1 MTKIFSLA
9 IFCGI
14 IFCSCNNSTP
24 PVSTVDTSTNKMG
37 NGKSSM
43 TIDNVKD
50 PIAHAVKDSIYN
62 GTHIEKYDNGVIY
75 MRGEVEGG
83 LRAGQWLSF
92 YKSGKPWSQGTYKA
106 GLRQGYGISWYE
118 NGQKSSEGNYKD
130 DLPVGKWKYWDET
143 GNLVQK
149 DFGGQ

>member
-1 MTKIFSLA
+1 MAKIFSLA
-9 IFCGI
+9 TFCGI
-14 IFCSCNNSTP
+14 IFCSCNNSTT
-24 PVSTVDTSTNKMG
+24 PVSNVDTSTNKMG

-50 PIAHAVKDSIYN
+50 PIAHAVK
-62 GTHIEKYDNGVIY
+62 Y
-75 MRGEVEGG
+75 MRGEAEGG

-118 NGQKSSEGNYKD
+118 SGQKSSEGNYKD
-130 DLPVGKWKYWDET
+130 DLPVGKWKYWDES